1 MIFKISEIEGGDYCP
16 LFYCKNLIRKD
27 VEIMMKE
34 YETKDFYLG
43 VLLLTEGF
51 RLDHS
56 IKRSEGVYFVFE
68 ILDDSKLRDTINDFL
83 NYKATVNMRRFTSAI
98 TRLRKEIDKHK

>member
-1 MIFKISEIEGGDYCP
+1 
-16 LFYCKNLIRKD
+16 
-27 VEIMMKE
+27 MKQ

-56 IKRSEGVYFVFE
+56 YKTQEGVYFVFE
-68 ILDDSKLRDTINDFL
+68 VLDANKLNNIISDFL
-83 NYKATVNMRRFTSAI
+83 NFRATVNMRRFTSSM
-98 TRLRKEIDKHK
+98 TRLRKEIDSHKH

>member
-1 MIFKISEIEGGDYCP
+1 
-16 LFYCKNLIRKD
+16 
-27 VEIMMKE
+27 MKK

-56 IKRSEGVYFVFE
+56 YKTQEGVYFVFE
-68 ILDDSKLRDTINDFL
+68 VLDENKLNNLISNFL
-83 NYKATVNMRRFTSAI
+83 NYKATVNMRRFTSAM
-98 TRLRKEIDKHK
+98 TRLRKEIDSHKH

>member
-1 MIFKISEIEGGDYCP
+1 
-16 LFYCKNLIRKD
+16 
-27 VEIMMKE
+27 MKE

-56 IKRSEGVYFVFE
+56 YKTEEGVYFVFE
-68 ILDDSKLRDTINDFL
+68 ILDEHKLNSLISDFL
-83 NYKATVNMRRFTSAI
+83 NYKATVNMRRFTSAM
-98 TRLRKEIDKHK
+98 TRLRKEIDSHKH

>member
-1 MIFKISEIEGGDYCP
+1 MR
-16 LFYCKNLIRKD
+16 N
-27 VEIMMKE
+27 

-56 IKRSEGVYFVFE
+56 YKSTEGVYFVFE
-68 ILDDSKLRDTINDFL
+68 VIDDTKLNNLISDFL
-83 NYKATVNMRRFTSAI
+83 NFRATVNMRRFTSAM
-98 TRLRKEIDKHK
+98 TRLRKEIDSHKQ